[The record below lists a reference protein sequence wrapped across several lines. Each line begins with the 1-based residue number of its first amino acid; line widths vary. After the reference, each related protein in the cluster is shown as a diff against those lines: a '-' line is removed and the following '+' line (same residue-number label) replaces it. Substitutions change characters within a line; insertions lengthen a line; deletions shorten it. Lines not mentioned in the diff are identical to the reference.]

1 MNSKHFERLWSFCL
15 KVRFQQSKHLKKRNV
30 MRFQSLRKC

>member
-1 MNSKHFERLWSFCL
+1 MVVLF

-30 MRFQSLRKC
+30 MRF